1 MPVVSLNPVMHGG
14 TMKKFGDESGQTL
27 VMVALTMA
35 VLLGFAGFAT
45 DVGVMLHE
53 QRALQAAAD
62 SAAIATAQAMGNHL
76 GDAAAK
82 TAGAN
87 DAALN
92 GFTDQATNS
101 NGDVVTTVTI
111 STTPA
116 DGHFTGDSGYVEA
129 VITQQTPTFFM
140 RIFGQSAL
148 TIKTRAVA
156 TYLGN
161 STGCGYSLHHN
172 SSGTSG
178 NPWGNSTIYSPD
190 CGWLFNGNLTLGASD
205 AMNVGYV
212 GATGSIT
219 GWSKDDTGN
228 KASNIP
234 GFTDPMPWLSDPSK
248 TPLPS
253 KTTNADGTSGCTVQ
267 PGADGVTPA
276 CFLDQTLSGTLKPGV
291 YYYDD
296 NSKFAFS
303 GVVDGTAGVTLVF
316 GSTGS
321 LPAKAGKTGNDSLT
335 LSAPSDGPYSNTVIL
350 APTYTGELPLDFGA
364 TTATYNGA
372 VYAPNAD
379 LSLQDQGA
387 NSSSGFGIIVKGAL
401 IVGTVDVD
409 DKNKGNLELLGFSDT
424 TTSPIP
430 RISLVE

>member
-1 MPVVSLNPVMHGG
+1 
-14 TMKKFGDESGQTL
+14 MKKFGDESGQTL

-53 QRALQAAAD
+53 QRALQSAAD

-76 GDAAAK
+76 GDDAAS
-82 TAGAN
+82 TAGQN

-92 GFTDQATNS
+92 GFTNNAKDSSGNT
-101 NGDVVTTVTI
+101 VTTVTI
-111 STTPA
+111 YTTPN
-116 DGHFTGDSGYVEA
+116 DGHFKGDTGYVEA

-140 RIFGQSAL
+140 HVFGQNAM
-148 TIKTRAVA
+148 TIKARAVA

-161 STGCGYSLHHN
+161 STACGYSLHHN

-212 GATGSIT
+212 GATGTIT
-219 GWSKDDTGN
+219 GWSKSDTGN
-228 KASNIP
+228 KASGIP

-248 TPLPS
+248 TPLPTP
-253 KTTNADGTSGCTVQ
+253 KTNADGTPGCQ
-267 PGADGVTPA
+267 APMGADGVTPD
-276 CFLDQTLSGTLKPGV
+276 CFLDQTLTGALKPGV

-303 GVVDGTAGVTLVF
+303 GTVTCQCDPKLGTGVTLVF

-321 LPAKAGKTGNDSLT
+321 LPAKAGKTGNASLT
-335 LSAPSDGPYSNTVIL
+335 LTAPSDGPYSNTVIL

-372 VYAPNAD
+372 VYAPEAD